1 MLHSADQLQPPY
13 HLTTQPTVRIVNPI
27 STISA
32 DYGLEKDSLFTLGL
46 SNLVVPCLDHAKF
59 RPRDIKEAPTR
70 LIKHCCSQD
79 REKIPRNL
87 SPKLRFLVFRVC
99 HNLARHVTEEA
110 LSDHTPQTF
119 VEACITDHWV
129 HATASLPALNF
140 SPPTPNSTSSC
151 STCAT
156 PHPDMSIFSWDRLEA
171 SCLFSPAYTFLHK
184 VIFAEVS
191 E

>member
-1 MLHSADQLQPPY
+1 MVWRRTRSLRWGSPTWWSRVLTTHNYHATY
-13 HLTTQPTVRIVNPI
+13 HLKI
-27 STISA
+27 
-32 DYGLEKDSLFTLGL
+32 
-46 SNLVVPCLDHAKF
+46 
-59 RPRDIKEAPTR
+59 
-70 LIKHCCSQD
+70 
-79 REKIPRNL
+79 KIPCFQ
-87 SPKLRFLVFRVC
+87 SHMSLRRLYLC
-99 HNLARHVTEEA
+99 E
-110 LSDHTPQTF
+110 SDHTPQTF

-184 VIFAEVS
+184 VISAEVS